1 MKIVFNRQGVLILT
15 VALIWLF
22 LAFLT
27 RVDLNQL
34 PEIQR
39 TLFQYNSDHP
49 VQSGAIFFLV
59 YMMVTAFS
67 LPLASI
73 LTLGAGTLFGFWKGL
88 VLVSFASS
96 LGATLA
102 FLVSRLFLR
111 SWIQIRFGKQL
122 SAINSGIEREGA
134 YYLFGL
140 RLSPILPFFL
150 VNFLMG
156 LTPMPVK
163 TFYWISQLGMLPG
176 TALYVN
182 VGSQLSK
189 LEKIENVLS
198 LPIVVSF
205 TLIGLFPIIAKKIIK
220 K

>member
-1 MKIVFNRQGVLILT
+1 MLILT

-27 RVDLNQL
+27 HVDLNQL

-102 FLVSRLFLR
+102 FLVSRYF
-111 SWIQIRFGKQL
+111 
-122 SAINSGIEREGA
+122 
-134 YYLFGL
+134 
-140 RLSPILPFFL
+140 
-150 VNFLMG
+150 
-156 LTPMPVK
+156 
-163 TFYWISQLGMLPG
+163 
-176 TALYVN
+176 
-182 VGSQLSK
+182 
-189 LEKIENVLS
+189 
-198 LPIVVSF
+198 
-205 TLIGLFPIIAKKIIK
+205 
-220 K
+220 